1 MKMLQMAVIVAI
13 CVGAY
18 WWWSQSGTV
27 ELDSTT
33 KQPDPIG
40 AEPVAATATVAVVE
54 PESTAR
60 TVTYTEADIN
70 QRLASFAMEGAQITQ
85 VSLLQDEIVMR
96 FSVAG
101 LSSDLHMGVQALDG
115 RVEIANPRIEGMLG
129 SMIPVEQVVDGIE
142 SEINQRIVEQSP
154 ISAIAVVPGAIEVT
168 YSE

>member
-1 MKMLQMAVIVAI
+1 MKMLQTVVIVAI

-18 WWWSQSGTV
+18 WWWSQSSPTTP
-27 ELDSTT
+27 ESAT
-33 KQPDPIG
+33 KQPDPI
-40 AEPVAATATVAVVE
+40 AVNPVVATAAVVAPE
-54 PESTAR
+54 PSTAAR

-70 QRLASFAMEGAQITQ
+70 QRLASFAMEGAEITQ
-85 VSLLQDEIVMR
+85 VSLLQDEIVMS

-115 RVEIANPRIEGMLG
+115 RVEIANPRIEGLLG

-142 SEINQRIVEQSP
+142 REINQRIVEQSP
-154 ISAIAVVPGAIEVT
+154 IRAIAVVPGAIEVT

>member
-1 MKMLQMAVIVAI
+1 MKMLQTVVIVAI

-18 WWWSQSGTV
+18 WWWSQSSPTTP
-27 ELDSTT
+27 ESAT
-33 KQPDPIG
+33 KQPDPI
-40 AEPVAATATVAVVE
+40 AVDPVVATAVVVAPE
-54 PESTAR
+54 PSTAAR

-70 QRLASFAMEGAQITQ
+70 QRLASFAMEGAEITQ
-85 VSLLQDEIVMR
+85 VSLLQDEIVMS

-115 RVEIANPRIEGMLG
+115 RVEIANPRIEGLLG

-142 SEINQRIVEQSP
+142 REINQRIVEQSP
-154 ISAIAVVPGAIEVT
+154 IRAIAVVPGAIEVT

>member
-1 MKMLQMAVIVAI
+1 MKMLQTVVIIGI

-18 WWWSQSGTV
+18 WWWSQSGTAT
-27 ELDSTT
+27 DPAT
-33 KQPDPIG
+33 KQPETIATDAP
-40 AEPVAATATVAVVE
+40 PATATAVVAE
-54 PESTAR
+54 PSTATR

-70 QRLASFAMEGAQITQ
+70 QRLASFALEGAQITQ
-85 VSLLQDEIVMR
+85 VSLLQDEIVMS

-115 RVEIANPRIEGMLG
+115 RIEIANPRIEGLLG
-129 SMIPVEQVVDGIE
+129 TMIPIEQVVDGIE

-154 ISAIAVVPGAIEVT
+154 IVAIAVVPGAIDVT